1 MRSANAM
8 ADTVILLL
16 AGGRAERFPGKLEH
30 AIDGEPM
37 IVRVYRSLRAAS
49 WPIYIARRGSFAL
62 PLAAQLDAP
71 LVIDRRPECGPLGA
85 LYSACELLRSQ
96 RIFAV
101 AADQPHMRPAALES
115 LAQAWEPGDEAVVP
129 EHDGRVEPLAALYA
143 RSAVL
148 RAASCAPEE
157 RGAAMHDLI
166 DRIATRFLPMRAEYF
181 VNVNTPADLPQGAPV

>member
-1 MRSANAM
+1 M

-37 IVRVYRSLRAAS
+37 IVHVYRNLSATR
-49 WPIYIARRGSFAL
+49 WPVYIARRGLLAL
-62 PLAAQLDAP
+62 PLAARLGAP

-85 LYSACELLRSQ
+85 LRSACELLRNE

-101 AADQPHMRPAALES
+101 AADQPRLPPAALES
-115 LAQAWEPGDEAVVP
+115 LARAWEPGDEAVVP
-129 EHDGRVEPLAALYA
+129 EHDGRIEPLAALYA

-148 RAASCAPEE
+148 RADSCAPGE
-157 RGAAMHDLI
+157 RGHAMHDLI
-166 DRIATRFLPMRAEYF
+166 DRIAARFLPMRAEYF
-181 VNVNTPADLPQGAPV
+181 LNVNTPADLPRQGAPA